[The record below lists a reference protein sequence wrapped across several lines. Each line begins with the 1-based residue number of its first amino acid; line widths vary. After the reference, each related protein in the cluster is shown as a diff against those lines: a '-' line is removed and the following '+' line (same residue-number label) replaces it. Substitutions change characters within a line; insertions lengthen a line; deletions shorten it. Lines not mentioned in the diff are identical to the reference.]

1 MRYMVCEA
9 CLRQHFGGAEKL
21 CMHGW
26 DMLTRKPR
34 GGACRKC
41 GEQTDALHCPDVVP
55 TEEAGP

>member
-1 MRYMVCEA
+1 MVCEA

-55 TEEAGP
+55 TEEVRP